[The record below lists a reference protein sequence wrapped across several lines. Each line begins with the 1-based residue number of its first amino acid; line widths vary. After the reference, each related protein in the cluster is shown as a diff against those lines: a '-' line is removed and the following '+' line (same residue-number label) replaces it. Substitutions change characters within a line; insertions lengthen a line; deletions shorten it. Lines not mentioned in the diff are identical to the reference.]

1 MQNIVQKGFFYGIMM
16 TMLVACQPMNAMDSL
31 APTSETTPTLSHKD
45 LNVKTY
51 SAMVQKVS
59 DGDTLNVVDET
70 GRKRRIRLA
79 FIDAPELKQDF
90 GEASQKFLE
99 NQLLNQKVEIVV
111 RDIDRYQREVA
122 TVYWYGKDMNFIQL
136 KQGNAWH
143 YQEYAKSKKGQ
154 NPSDFRLYEHAE
166 HQARNQGLGLWENP
180 NALAPWVFRKNQR
193 KQSH

>member
-1 MQNIVQKGFFYGIMM
+1 MQSIVYKWLFCLTMM
-16 TMLVACQPMNAMDSL
+16 ATLVACQSVNPL
-31 APTSETTPTLSHKD
+31 TPTSETNSSIVSKN
-45 LNVKTY
+45 LNSNNY
-51 SAMVQKVS
+51 FAMVQKVS
-59 DGDTLNVVDET
+59 DGDTLNVLDET
-70 GRKRRIRLA
+70 GQKHRIRLA

-122 TVYWYGKDMNFIQL
+122 TVYWHGKDMNLIQL

>member
-1 MQNIVQKGFFYGIMM
+1 MQSIVYKWLFYLTMM
-16 TMLVACQPMNAMDSL
+16 ATLVACQSVNPL
-31 APTSETTPTLSHKD
+31 TPTSETNSSIVSKN
-45 LNVKTY
+45 LNSNNY
-51 SAMVQKVS
+51 FAMVQKVS
-59 DGDTLNVVDET
+59 DGDTLNVQDET
-70 GRKRRIRLA
+70 GQKHRIRLA

-122 TVYWYGKDMNFIQL
+122 TVYWYGKDMNLIQL

-193 KQSH
+193 KQSY

>member
-1 MQNIVQKGFFYGIMM
+1 MQSIVYKWLFCLTMM
-16 TMLVACQPMNAMDSL
+16 ATLVACQSVNPL
-31 APTSETTPTLSHKD
+31 TPTSETNSSVVSKN
-45 LNVKTY
+45 LNSNNY
-51 SAMVQKVS
+51 FAMVQKVS
-59 DGDTLNVVDET
+59 DGDTLNVLDET
-70 GRKRRIRLA
+70 GQKHRIRLA

-122 TVYWYGKDMNFIQL
+122 TVYWYGKDMNLIQL

>member
-1 MQNIVQKGFFYGIMM
+1 MQSIVYKWLFCLTMM
-16 TMLVACQPMNAMDSL
+16 ATLVACQSVNPL
-31 APTSETTPTLSHKD
+31 TPTSETNSSIVSKN
-45 LNVKTY
+45 LNSNNY
-51 SAMVQKVS
+51 FAMVQKVS
-59 DGDTLNVVDET
+59 DGDTLNVLDET
-70 GRKRRIRLA
+70 GQKHRIRLA

-90 GEASQKFLE
+90 GESSQKFLQ

-122 TVYWYGKDMNFIQL
+122 TVYWYGKDMNLIQL

-154 NPSDFRLYEHAE
+154 NPSDFRLYEYAE

-193 KQSH
+193 K

>member
-1 MQNIVQKGFFYGIMM
+1 MQSIVYKWLFCLTMM
-16 TMLVACQPMNAMDSL
+16 ATLVACQSVNPL
-31 APTSETTPTLSHKD
+31 TPTSETNSSVVSKN
-45 LNVKTY
+45 LNLNHY
-51 SAMVQKVS
+51 SAIVQKVS
-59 DGDTLNVVDET
+59 DGDTLNVLDET
-70 GRKRRIRLA
+70 GQKHRIRLA

-122 TVYWYGKDMNFIQL
+122 TVYWYGKDMNLIQL

-154 NPSDFRLYEHAE
+154 NPSDFRLYEYAE

>member
-1 MQNIVQKGFFYGIMM
+1 MQSIVYKWFFCLTMM
-16 TMLVACQPMNAMDSL
+16 ATLVACQSVNPL
-31 APTSETTPTLSHKD
+31 TPTSETNSSIVSKN
-45 LNVKTY
+45 LNSNNY
-51 SAMVQKVS
+51 SAIVQKVS
-59 DGDTLNVVDET
+59 DGDTLNVLDET
-70 GRKRRIRLA
+70 GQKHRIRLA

-90 GEASQKFLE
+90 GKASQKFLQ

-122 TVYWYGKDMNFIQL
+122 TVYLYGKDMNLIQL

>member
-1 MQNIVQKGFFYGIMM
+1 MQSIVYKWLFCLTMM
-16 TMLVACQPMNAMDSL
+16 ATLVACQSVNPL
-31 APTSETTPTLSHKD
+31 TPTSETNSSIVSKN
-45 LNVKTY
+45 LNSNNY
-51 SAMVQKVS
+51 FAMVQKVS
-59 DGDTLNVVDET
+59 DGDTLNVLDET
-70 GRKRRIRLA
+70 GQKHRIRLA

-90 GEASQKFLE
+90 GESSQKFLE

-122 TVYWYGKDMNFIQL
+122 TVYWYGKDMNLIQL

-154 NPSDFRLYEHAE
+154 NPSDFRLYEYAE

>member
-1 MQNIVQKGFFYGIMM
+1 MQSIVYKWLFCLTMM
-16 TMLVACQPMNAMDSL
+16 ATLVACQPMNPL
-31 APTSETTPTLSHKD
+31 TPTSETNSSIVSKN
-45 LNVKTY
+45 LNLNHY

-59 DGDTLNVVDET
+59 DGDTLNVLDET
-70 GRKRRIRLA
+70 GQKHRIRLA

-90 GEASQKFLE
+90 GEASQKFLQ

-122 TVYWYGKDMNFIQL
+122 TVYWYGKDMNLIQL

-166 HQARNQGLGLWENP
+166 HQARNQGLGLWKNP

>member
-16 TMLVACQPMNAMDSL
+16 AMLVACQPMNAMDSL
-31 APTSETTPTLSHKD
+31 APTSETTPTLSHKY

-59 DGDTLNVVDET
+59 DGDTLNVVDEA

-90 GEASQKFLE
+90 GEASQKFLQ
-99 NQLLNQKVEIVV
+99 NQLLNQKVEIMIH
-111 RDIDRYQREVA
+111 DTDRYQREVA

-143 YQEYAKSKKGQ
+143 YQEYAKKGQ
-154 NPSDFRLYEHAE
+154 NPSDFRLYEHTE
-166 HQARNQGLGLWENP
+166 QQARNQGLGLWKNP
-180 NALAPWVFRKNQR
+180 NALAPWIFRKNQR
-193 KQSH
+193 KQSN

>member
-1 MQNIVQKGFFYGIMM
+1 MQSIVYKWLFCLTMM
-16 TMLVACQPMNAMDSL
+16 ATLVACQSVNPL
-31 APTSETTPTLSHKD
+31 TPTSETNSSIVSKN
-45 LNVKTY
+45 LNSNNY
-51 SAMVQKVS
+51 FAMVQKVS
-59 DGDTLNVVDET
+59 DGDTLNVLDET
-70 GRKRRIRLA
+70 GQKHRIRLA

-111 RDIDRYQREVA
+111 RDIGRYQREVA
-122 TVYWYGKDMNFIQL
+122 TVYWHGKDMNLIQL

>member
-1 MQNIVQKGFFYGIMM
+1 MQSIVYKWLFCLTMM
-16 TMLVACQPMNAMDSL
+16 ATLVACQSVNPL
-31 APTSETTPTLSHKD
+31 TPTSETNSSIVSKN
-45 LNVKTY
+45 LNSNNY
-51 SAMVQKVS
+51 FAMVQKVS
-59 DGDTLNVVDET
+59 DGDTLNVLDET
-70 GRKRRIRLA
+70 GQKHRIRLA

-122 TVYWYGKDMNFIQL
+122 TVYWYGKDMNLIQL

>member
-1 MQNIVQKGFFYGIMM
+1 MQSIVYKWLFYLTMM
-16 TMLVACQPMNAMDSL
+16 ATLVACQSVNPL
-31 APTSETTPTLSHKD
+31 TPTSETNSSIVTKN
-45 LNVKTY
+45 LNSNNY
-51 SAMVQKVS
+51 FAMVQKVS
-59 DGDTLNVVDET
+59 DGDTLNVQDET
-70 GRKRRIRLA
+70 GQKHRIRLA

-122 TVYWYGKDMNFIQL
+122 TVYWYGKDMNLIQL